1 MSDLQ
6 LSLVVIGAL
15 VIGGVYALNWVQERR
30 FRRRMGAA
38 FDDTREDALL
48 KPLPE
53 PAARVEPQIATAPR
67 LQTERP
73 AIGGADF
80 DEESAT
86 LDATAPAS
94 SGPLT
99 EFDSLID
106 YVARIDG
113 STAIA
118 GRAVDEL
125 IARTTACG
133 KPYRIAGF
141 NTQSGQWEDLSR
153 AGRGGHTKLQV
164 ALQLV
169 NRSGLVTPAQL
180 SMFCDAVRHCA
191 EQSSAVASCPEIQ
204 AALNAARELDGF
216 CSEVDVAIGAN
227 VVAAEGAN
235 FAGARI
241 RTLAESLGFRLEPDG
256 VFRFRDAQRQ
266 TLFTLDNHEPAPFLP
281 EQTKNL
287 TTRGVTLLLD
297 VPRVPDGLKAL
308 DRMFETGAELARA
321 LEGSL
326 VDDNHAALNAAGIAR
341 IRQQVAGIY
350 GKMEARGI
358 GAGSARALRLFS

>member
-6 LSLVVIGAL
+6 VSLVVIGLL

-30 FRRRMGAA
+30 FRRRIGEA
-38 FDDTREDALL
+38 FDDKREDALL
-48 KPLPE
+48 KTAPE
-53 PAARVEPQIATAPR
+53 PAARLEPQIATAPR
-67 LQTERP
+67 LQAERVGG
-73 AIGGADF
+73 GGAQR
-80 DEESAT
+80 EEGAP
-86 LDATAPAS
+86 ATASP
-94 SGPLT
+94 GPL

-113 STAIA
+113 AAPIA
-118 GRAVDEL
+118 ERAVEEL
-125 IARTTACG
+125 IARTAACG

-141 NTQSGQWEDLSR
+141 NPQSGEWEDLSR

-164 ALQLV
+164 AMQLV

-191 EQSSAVASCPEIQ
+191 EQSSAVASCPETQ

-216 CSEVDVAIGAN
+216 CAEVDVAIGAN
-227 VVAAEGAN
+227 VVAAEGSI

-241 RTLAESLGFRLEPDG
+241 RALAESMGFRLEPDG

-266 TLFTLDNHEPAPFLP
+266 TLFTLDNNEPAPFLP
-281 EQTKNL
+281 EQTKSL
-287 TTRGVTLLLD
+287 MTRGVTLLLD
-297 VPRVPDGLKAL
+297 VPRVADGLKVL
-308 DRMFETGAELARA
+308 DRMFETGTQLAQA

-326 VDDNHAALNAAGIAR
+326 VDDNHAVLNAAGIAR

-358 GAGSARALRLFS
+358 GAGSVRALRLFS

>member
-6 LSLVVIGAL
+6 LSLLVIGLL
-15 VIGGVYALNWVQERR
+15 VIGGVYALNLVQERR
-30 FRRRMGAA
+30 FRRRIGEA
-38 FDDTREDALL
+38 FDDQRGDALL
-48 KPLPE
+48 KGALE
-53 PAARVEPQIATAPR
+53 PDARLEPQIATAPR
-67 LQTERP
+67 LP
-73 AIGGADF
+73 SSHAGGGAEREDI
-80 DEESAT
+80 A
-86 LDATAPAS
+86 AS
-94 SGPLT
+94 GASPGPL

-113 STAIA
+113 AAPIA
-118 GRAVDEL
+118 ERAVDEL

-141 NTQSGQWEDLSR
+141 NPQSGEWEDLSR
-153 AGRGGHTKLQV
+153 AGRSGHTKLQV
-164 ALQLV
+164 AMQLV

-191 EQSSAVASCPEIQ
+191 EQSSAVASCPETQ

-216 CSEVDVAIGAN
+216 CADVDVAIGAN
-227 VVAAEGAN
+227 IVAAEGST

-241 RTLAESLGFRLEPDG
+241 RALAEGMGFRLEPDG

-266 TLFTLDNHEPAPFLP
+266 TLFTLDNNEPAPFLP
-281 EQTKNL
+281 EQTKTL
-287 TTRGVTLLLD
+287 TTHGVTLLLD
-297 VPRVPDGLKAL
+297 VPRVPNGLKVL
-308 DRMFETGAELARA
+308 DRMFETGAQLAQA

-326 VDDNHAALNAAGIAR
+326 VDDNRAALNAAGIAR

-350 GKMEARGI
+350 EKMEARGI
-358 GAGSARALRLFS
+358 GAGSVRALRLFS

>member
-1 MSDLQ
+1 LSDLQ
-6 LSLVVIGAL
+6 LSLVVIGVL
-15 VIGGVYALNWVQERR
+15 VIGGVYVLNWVQERR
-30 FRRRMGAA
+30 FRRRIGEA
-38 FDDTREDALL
+38 FDDEREDALL
-48 KPLPE
+48 QAE
-53 PAARVEPQIATAPR
+53 PVARVEPQIASAPVLR
-67 LQTERP
+67 PERI
-73 AIGGADF
+73 AAGGAR
-80 DEESAT
+80 EEGAVSGAT
-86 LDATAPAS
+86 PHAS
-94 SGPLT
+94 PGALA

-113 STAIA
+113 STPIA
-118 GRAVDEL
+118 ERAVDEL
-125 IARTTACG
+125 VARTAACG

-141 NTQSGQWEDLSR
+141 NPQSGEWEDLSR

-169 NRSGLVTPAQL
+169 NRSGLLTPAQL

-191 EQSSAVASCPEIQ
+191 EQSSAVASCPETQ
-204 AALNAARELDGF
+204 AALGAARELDSF
-216 CSEVDVAIGAN
+216 CAEVDVAIGAN
-227 VVAAEGAN
+227 VVAGKGAS
-235 FAGARI
+235 FTGSRI
-241 RTLAESLGFRLEPDG
+241 RTLAESMGFRLEPDG

-266 TLFTLDNHEPAPFLP
+266 TLFTLDNNEPAPFLP
-281 EQTKNL
+281 EQTRSL
-287 TTRGVTLLLD
+287 TTHGVTLLLD
-297 VPRVPDGLKAL
+297 VPRVPDGLKVL
-308 DRMFETGAELARA
+308 DRMFETGARLAQA

>member
-6 LSLVVIGAL
+6 LSLVVIGLL
-15 VIGGVYALNWVQERR
+15 VIGGVYALNVVQERR
-30 FRRRMGAA
+30 FRRRIGEA
-38 FDDTREDALL
+38 FDDRREDALL
-48 KPLPE
+48 KGAPE
-53 PAARVEPQIATAPR
+53 PDARLEPQIATAPR
-67 LQTERP
+67 IQPGPVGGGGERED
-73 AIGGADF
+73 I
-80 DEESAT
+80 AT
-86 LDATAPAS
+86 SGTSP
-94 SGPLT
+94 GPL

-113 STAIA
+113 AAPIA
-118 GRAVDEL
+118 ERAVDEL

-141 NTQSGQWEDLSR
+141 NPQSGEWEDLSR
-153 AGRGGHTKLQV
+153 AGRSGHTKLQV
-164 ALQLV
+164 AMQLV

-191 EQSSAVASCPEIQ
+191 EQSSAVASCPETQ

-216 CSEVDVAIGAN
+216 CAEVDVAIGAN
-227 VVAAEGAN
+227 VVAGEGSA

-241 RTLAESLGFRLEPDG
+241 RALAEGMGFRLESDG

-266 TLFTLDNHEPAPFLP
+266 TLFTLDNNEPAPFLP
-281 EQTKNL
+281 EQTKTL

-297 VPRVPDGLKAL
+297 VPRVPDGLKVL
-308 DRMFETGAELARA
+308 DRMFETGAQLAQA

-326 VDDNHAALNAAGIAR
+326 VDDNRAALNAAGIAR

-350 GKMEARGI
+350 DKMEARGI
-358 GAGSARALRLFS
+358 GAGSVRALRLFS

>member
-6 LSLVVIGAL
+6 LSLVVIGLL
-15 VIGGVYALNWVQERR
+15 VIGGVYAFNWVQERR
-30 FRRRMGAA
+30 FRRRIGEA
-38 FDDTREDALL
+38 FDDEREDALL
-48 KPLPE
+48 KGVPE
-53 PAARVEPQIATAPR
+53 PAARLEPQIATAPR
-67 LQTERP
+67 FQPDRV
-73 AIGGADF
+73 GGSGAQR
-80 DEESAT
+80 EEG
-86 LDATAPAS
+86 APSGAS
-94 SGPLT
+94 PGPL

-113 STAIA
+113 ATPITE
-118 GRAVDEL
+118 RAVDEL
-125 IARTTACG
+125 LARMAACG

-141 NTQSGQWEDLSR
+141 NPQSGEWDDLSH

-164 ALQLV
+164 AMQLV
-169 NRSGLVTPAQL
+169 NRSGLVTPAQI

-191 EQSSAVASCPEIQ
+191 EQSSAVASCPETQ

-216 CSEVDVAIGAN
+216 CAEVDVAIGAN
-227 VVAAEGAN
+227 VVAAEGAT

-241 RTLAESLGFRLEPDG
+241 RGLAESMGFRLEPDG

-281 EQTKNL
+281 EQTKSL
-287 TTRGVTLLLD
+287 VTRGVTLLFD
-297 VPRVPDGLKAL
+297 VPRVPDGLKVL
-308 DRMFETGAELARA
+308 DRMFETGAQLARA
-321 LEGSL
+321 LGGSL

-350 GKMEARGI
+350 DRMEARGI
-358 GAGSARALRLFS
+358 SAGGVRALRLFS

>member
-6 LSLVVIGAL
+6 LSLVVIGLL
-15 VIGGVYALNWVQERR
+15 VIGGVYALNVVQERR
-30 FRRRMGAA
+30 FRRRIGEA
-38 FDDTREDALL
+38 FDDRRADALL
-48 KPLPE
+48 KDVPE
-53 PAARVEPQIATAPR
+53 PDARLEPQIASAPR
-67 LQTERP
+67 LQSSP
-73 AIGGADF
+73 SGGDAGREDI
-80 DEESAT
+80 AT
-86 LDATAPAS
+86 SGAS
-94 SGPLT
+94 PGPL

-113 STAIA
+113 AAPIA
-118 GRAVDEL
+118 ERVVDEL

-141 NTQSGQWEDLSR
+141 NPQSGEWEDLSR

-164 ALQLV
+164 AMQLV

-191 EQSSAVASCPEIQ
+191 EQSSAVASCPETQ
-204 AALNAARELDGF
+204 GALNAARELDGF
-216 CSEVDVAIGAN
+216 CAEVDVAIGAN
-227 VVAAEGAN
+227 VVAAEGNA

-241 RTLAESLGFRLEPDG
+241 RALAEGMGFRLEPDG

-266 TLFTLDNHEPAPFLP
+266 TLFTLDNNEPAPFLP
-281 EQTKNL
+281 EQTKTL

-297 VPRVPDGLKAL
+297 VPRVPDGLKVL
-308 DRMFETGAELARA
+308 DRMFETGAQLAQS

-326 VDDNHAALNAAGIAR
+326 VDDNRAALNAAGIAR

-350 GKMEARGI
+350 AKMDARGI
-358 GAGSARALRLFS
+358 GAGSVRALRLFS

>member
-30 FRRRMGAA
+30 FRRRIGEA
-38 FDDTREDALL
+38 FDDRREDALL
-48 KPLPE
+48 QPAPE
-53 PAARVEPQIATAPR
+53 PAARVEPQIAGAPR
-67 LQTERP
+67 PQPDR
-73 AIGGADF
+73 AGGADGQRA
-80 DEESAT
+80 EGAT
-86 LDATAPAS
+86 S
-94 SGPLT
+94 SSSPGPLAD
-99 EFDSLID
+99 FDSLLD

-113 STAIA
+113 SAPIA
-118 GRAVDEL
+118 ERAVDEL
-125 IARTTACG
+125 IARTAACG

-141 NTQSGQWEDLSR
+141 NPQSGEWEDLSR

-164 ALQLV
+164 AMQLV
-169 NRSGLVTPAQL
+169 NRAGLVTPAQL

-191 EQSSAVASCPEIQ
+191 EQSSAVASCPETQ

-216 CSEVDVAIGAN
+216 CAEVDVAIGAN
-227 VVAAEGAN
+227 IVAAEGAS

-241 RTLAESLGFRLEPDG
+241 RALAEGMGFRLEPDG

-266 TLFTLDNHEPAPFLP
+266 TLFTLDNNEPAPFLP
-281 EQTKNL
+281 EQTKTL
-287 TTRGVTLLLD
+287 TTQGVTLLLD
-297 VPRVPDGLKAL
+297 VPRVADGLKVL
-308 DRMFETGAELARA
+308 DRMFETGAQLAQA
-321 LEGSL
+321 LEGSF
-326 VDDNHAALNAAGIAR
+326 VDDNRAVLNAAGIAR

-358 GAGSARALRLFS
+358 GAGSVRALRLFS